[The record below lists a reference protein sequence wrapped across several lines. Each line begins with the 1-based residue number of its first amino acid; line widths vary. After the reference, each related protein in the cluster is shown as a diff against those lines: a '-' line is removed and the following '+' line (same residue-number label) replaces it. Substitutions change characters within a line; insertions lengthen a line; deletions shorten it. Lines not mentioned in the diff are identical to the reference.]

1 MDLFYVV
8 PVLLFSVVVHE
19 VAHARQ
25 ALREGDTTAR
35 DLGRIT
41 LNPLPHL
48 DLVGSLIVP
57 LTLHLLPGDFIFGW
71 AKPVPVNPANYRS
84 YRAGDIRVSLAGIAS
99 NLMLVGACALL
110 LALLF
115 RAGGS
120 WATTNGFGSA
130 LAAVAAYGVLVNLVL
145 AWFNLM
151 PVPPLDG
158 SHVFRHLLPPRLAVR
173 YDSAGR
179 FGIGILVMI
188 GIFFRDAFAVV
199 FAPVLLAFDWIM
211 RMALG

>member
-71 AKPVPVNPANYRS
+71 AKPVPVNPANYRN
-84 YRAGDIRVSLAGIAS
+84 YRAGDIRVSMAGIVS

-115 RAGGS
+115 RAGDS

-173 YDSAGR
+173 YDAAGR

-199 FAPVLLAFDWIM
+199 FAPVLLAFDGIM
-211 RMALG
+211 RLALG

>member
-1 MDLFYVV
+1 MTFLHVV

-19 VAHARQ
+19 VAHAWQ

-57 LTLHLLPGDFIFGW
+57 VTLHLLPGDFIFGW

-84 YRAGDIRVSLAGIAS
+84 YRAGDIRVSLAGIVS
-99 NLMLVGACALL
+99 NLMLAGACALL
-110 LALLF
+110 LVLLF
-115 RAGGS
+115 RVGGS
-120 WATTNGFGSA
+120 WATTSGFGSG
-130 LAAVAAYGVLVNLVL
+130 LAMVATVGVFINLVL

-158 SHVFRHLLPPRLAVR
+158 SHVVRHLLPPRLAVR
-173 YDSAGR
+173 YEAAGR
-179 FGIGILVMI
+179 FGIGFLVML
-188 GIFFRDAFAVV
+188 GIVFRDAFAVV

-211 RMALG
+211 RLALG

>member
-1 MDLFYVV
+1 MEFFYVV

-35 DLGRIT
+35 DLGRLT

-57 LTLHLLPGDFIFGW
+57 LTLYMLPGDFIFGW

-84 YRAGDIRVSLAGIAS
+84 YRAGDIRVSMAGIVS
-99 NLMLVGACALL
+99 NLMLVGVSALL

-120 WATTNGFGSA
+120 WATTTGFGSA
-130 LAAVAAYGVLVNLVL
+130 LVGVATYGVLVNLVL

-158 SHVFRHLLPPRLAVR
+158 SHVFRHLLPPRLAIR
-173 YDSAGR
+173 YDAAGR

-188 GIFFRDAFAVV
+188 GIFFRDAFAMV